1 MCKEK
6 SCIEGA
12 HAVQE
17 STGYAHYLWCRKP
30 GETGA
35 RYHIDICRLVAE
47 LEIKVERGGGMA
59 AATVAA
65 TVQLVRHNAEG
76 SVMTFTE

>member
-1 MCKEK
+1 MMAAEQPVACDSALK
-6 SCIEGA
+6 SACFDRAWPRPLRWSG
-12 HAVQE
+12 
-17 STGYAHYLWCRKP
+17 
-30 GETGA
+30 
-35 RYHIDICRLVAE
+35 
-47 LEIKVERGGGMA
+47 GGGMA

>member
-1 MCKEK
+1 MRFRKVRGTH
-6 SCIEGA
+6 IIYGA
-12 HAVQE
+12 ANR
-17 STGYAHYLWCRKP
+17 ARP
-30 GETGA
+30 GRVTISISVA
-35 RYHIDICRLVAE
+35 LVAE

>member
-1 MCKEK
+1 MQGDLGPVFATPL
-6 SCIEGA
+6 SP
-12 HAVQE
+12 
-17 STGYAHYLWCRKP
+17 YLPHFW
-30 GETGA
+30 T
-35 RYHIDICRLVAE
+35 HFWTWTHFL
-47 LEIKVERGGGMA
+47 KVERGGGMA